1 MNKFGIDDRLY
12 DDFIFCT
19 KTDES
24 EIVDMKQ
31 LNMFDLQVKL
41 NDGSYI
47 YDNFTNRIRRLPDNI
62 DNMTD
67 KEMANDF
74 MHRLNAMRKRN
85 GYTLKDLSD
94 ITGISLPTLSR
105 YANGESTPTVIN
117 VRKLVKALH
126 CRVEDLIMWYK

>member
-12 DDFIFCT
+12 DDFIFYT

-24 EIVDMKQ
+24 EIVDIKQ

-62 DNMTD
+62 NNMTD
-67 KEMANDF
+67 KEMTNDF

-85 GYTLKDLSD
+85 GYTIKDLSE
-94 ITGISLPTLSR
+94 ITGISLSALSR
-105 YANGESTPTVIN
+105 YANGECTPTVIN
-117 VRKLVKALH
+117 IRKLVEALH

>member
-12 DDFIFCT
+12 DDFIFYT
-19 KTDES
+19 KIDES
-24 EIVDMKQ
+24 EIVDIKQ

-41 NDGSYI
+41 NDGIYI
-47 YDNFTNRIRRLPDNI
+47 YDNFTNGIRRLPDNI

-67 KEMANDF
+67 KEMTNDF
-74 MHRLNAMRKRN
+74 MYRLNAMRKRK
-85 GYTLKDLSD
+85 GYTLKDLSE

-117 VRKLVKALH
+117 IRKLVEALH